1 MDSDVSVE
9 GFDWS
14 LSSGAFLEN
23 GRRYAVRVYAR
34 IAENEWWLAVSLA
47 GARYDRYFDALF
59 DVIVASMRPD
69 LLAKPFIEELP
80 AIDLSRRVTH
90 VGGFG
95 YLPLVFAPIGM
106 ILLFVR
112 FWPDT
117 GLFRW
122 VRKTPTGLP
131 IEVAGL
137 LLITVAATAVFF
149 LPETELLEYWREAA
163 AKTNPLGSLQLA
175 VAGATIV
182 TVLVAL
188 FRRKL
193 AAWADAIRD
202 LIALNVA
209 VLTMFG
215 IYAVYGATIPL
226 GEHNVA
232 IEVSI
237 FLISIL
243 WDFLRSGE
251 QITNVDG
258 RLFRRPAR
266 IMAYLGYIALIG
278 TMTLFIS
285 AQSVG
290 EGGEPIGKVLEGEE
304 IARQGIIWLGTPV
317 LLLRFLLGWIKAH
330 PAERREEVTP
340 YGR

>member
-1 MDSDVSVE
+1 MRCST
-9 GFDWS
+9 
-14 LSSGAFLEN
+14 A
-23 GRRYAVRVYAR
+23 
-34 IAENEWWLAVSLA
+34 
-47 GARYDRYFDALF
+47 
-59 DVIVASMRPD
+59 IVASVRPD

-80 AIDLSRRVTH
+80 AVDLSRRVTH

-95 YLPLVFAPIGM
+95 YLPLVFAPIGL

-117 GLFRW
+117 ALLRW
-122 VRKTPTGLP
+122 ARKTPTGLP

-149 LPETELLEYWREAA
+149 LPETELLEYWREAEVRA
-163 AKTNPLGSLQLA
+163 NPLGSLQLA
-175 VAGATIV
+175 VAGATVV
-182 TVLVAL
+182 TVLISL
-188 FRRKL
+188 LLRKL
-193 AAWADAIRD
+193 AAWIGTIRD

-209 VLTMFG
+209 VFTLFA

-237 FLISIL
+237 FLVSIL

-266 IMAYLGYIALIG
+266 VMAYLGYIALIG
-278 TMTLFIS
+278 TTTLFLS
-285 AQSVG
+285 AQSVKDSG
-290 EGGEPIGKVLEGEE
+290 VPIEKVLEGEE
-304 IARQGIIWLGTPV
+304 IVRQGIIWLGTPSCS
-317 LLLRFLLGWIKAH
+317 
-330 PAERREEVTP
+330 
-340 YGR
+340 